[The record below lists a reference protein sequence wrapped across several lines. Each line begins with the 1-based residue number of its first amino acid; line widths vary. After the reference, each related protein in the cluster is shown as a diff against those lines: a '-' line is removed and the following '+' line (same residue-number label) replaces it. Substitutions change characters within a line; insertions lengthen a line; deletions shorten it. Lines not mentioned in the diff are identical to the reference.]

1 MHNELLKI
9 KKKKKKV
16 MVFGNGGSASIANHF
31 STDLTKE
38 KQINEYIGKPIWKHL
53 HETLIEPFAN
63 VSYGYAITC
72 HKAQGSNYYNVF
84 VDASDLMKNNKES
97 EMRRCLYTAFTRTEN
112 ELHVLF

>member
-1 MHNELLKI
+1 MLYDDEISNYEKTLPFIQCRI
-9 KKKKKKV
+9 KK
-16 MVFGNGGSASIANHF
+16 FLSSI

-53 HETLIEPFAN
+53 HEKLIEPFAN